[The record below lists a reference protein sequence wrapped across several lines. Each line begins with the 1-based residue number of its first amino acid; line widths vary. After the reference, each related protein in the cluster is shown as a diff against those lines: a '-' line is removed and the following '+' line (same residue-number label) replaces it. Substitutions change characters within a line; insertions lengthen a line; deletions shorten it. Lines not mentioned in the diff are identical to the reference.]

1 MRRSLYEN
9 RMRKIIE
16 KSIIHQSYEI
26 GENEFLDYTSEEI
39 DKMLMMDKNKVVNG
53 TANNFYE
60 ENMAYFEE
68 MESMEE
74 LLEDS
79 YDKIVMHESDS
90 KHPVV
95 MGPKIPDA
103 VDWRKPVVESDS
115 WRSSHQNMTNTFAR
129 DMLALTPIVHQGSCG
144 SCWAFAAVGVLEAAA
159 RMKTGEKVKFS

>member
-39 DKMLMMDKNKVVNG
+39 DKMLMMDKDKVVNG

-95 MGPKIPDA
+95 MGPNIPDA
-103 VDWRKPVVESDS
+103 VDWRMPVVKSDS
-115 WRSSHQNMTNTFAR
+115 WRSSH
-129 DMLALTPIVHQGSCG
+129 
-144 SCWAFAAVGVLEAAA
+144 
-159 RMKTGEKVKFS
+159 